1 MAEYLIKVVLCQ
13 VILFLFYHF
22 FLAKE
27 KIHQFNRF
35 YLIFSLLFSVIIPLI
50 KIPAY
55 FPAALD
61 FSPLILTEE
70 SQVGQP
76 SIADQTP
83 SFSFSKWV
91 TLLYISAF
99 LFFTFRMIRN
109 LFRIN
114 LIAMSDKKIVCKG
127 YEIILTESEILPYS
141 FLKRIFINRKEYES
155 GKISDELLM
164 HEVYHIQQQHSID
177 LIIAEIIQ
185 VLFWFNPILILH
197 KRAIRLNHEYL
208 ADNAVIENQ
217 IELCDYQKIL
227 VEAVSANNLLPITSG
242 FSTSWTKKRL
252 LMMTKDKSV
261 FSSAFKIVLAVPI
274 IFLITVSFIFSGET
288 NESKSKKE
296 LSEIF
301 TNYQNFYGTWQGNG
315 KFANSSL
322 NNEVGEIPFQIIV
335 KNDNTIEGTA
345 GNATL
350 YDISIEKAGYGIEI
364 CAMLSQPVT
373 ENEKLDKDHIVILWG
388 LPEIEENRVDADF
401 HLQKNFFLDPFLNA
415 GGVIFKKSDNNLPA
429 DKIENTEILD
439 IHK

>member
-55 FPAALD
+55 FPTALD

-70 SQVGQP
+70 SQVVQP

-109 LFRIN
+109 LFHIN
-114 LIAMSDKKIVCKG
+114 LIAMVDKKIVCKG

-217 IELCDYQKIL
+217 VELCDYQKIL
-227 VEAVSANNLLPITSG
+227 VEAVSTNNLIKYGL
-242 FSTSWTKKRL
+242 
-252 LMMTKDKSV
+252 
-261 FSSAFKIVLAVPI
+261 VLA
-274 IFLITVSFIFSGET
+274 L
-288 NESKSKKE
+288 KR
-296 LSEIF
+296 
-301 TNYQNFYGTWQGNG
+301 
-315 KFANSSL
+315 FA
-322 NNEVGEIPFQIIV
+322 
-335 KNDNTIEGTA
+335 
-345 GNATL
+345 
-350 YDISIEKAGYGIEI
+350 
-364 CAMLSQPVT
+364 
-373 ENEKLDKDHIVILWG
+373 
-388 LPEIEENRVDADF
+388 
-401 HLQKNFFLDPFLNA
+401 
-415 GGVIFKKSDNNLPA
+415 
-429 DKIENTEILD
+429 
-439 IHK
+439 